1 MVLFKVVAYS
11 ICLLNEYSWLNTS
24 QFIHL
29 FSKKV
34 NQIKKNAIKDMVEPI
49 FRGFKSRNMK
59 LKHEFFL

>member
-34 NQIKKNAIKDMVEPI
+34 NQIKKKYNQGYGGANI
-49 FRGFKSRNMK
+49 
-59 LKHEFFL
+59 